1 VPSQSP
7 ICPICKANAKLLDKV
22 GDATGYDCA
31 THGRFRVVG
40 TIFATSDINRP
51 RAEWE
56 AALKRAK
63 ARQPDEWA
71 PTIMST
77 DF

>member
-1 VPSQSP
+1 V
-7 ICPICKANAKLLDKV
+7 KLLHKL

-31 THGRFRVVG
+31 THSRFRVVG
-40 TIFATSDINRP
+40 TIFATADIDAP
-51 RAEWE
+51 RERWE

-63 ARQPDEWA
+63 DRQPDEWA
-71 PTIMST
+71 PLIKTT